1 VWAKGHEIIIS
12 VKAEQLELMKALGC
26 GQIQGYF
33 FSRPLRRMIF
43 WLFIALISEPNSPL
57 MGWRKCNW

>member
-33 FSRPLRRMIF
+33 FSRPLPADDFLAFYRAH
-43 WLFIALISEPNSPL
+43 L
-57 MGWRKCNW
+57 